1 MVARIEDDAAR
12 QATFQRRKRDLI
24 RQAMELAI
32 LCDCDVQVFVHGAR
46 VDAAKPPCGPST
58 YFASGDPALLLK
70 HATETQPAERYGQ
83 EDYPAFAKASL
94 KVCAREKNEIR
105 DGSCKNQ
112 TNEAESNPPLYM
124 FPFSQKCL
132 TLLRAFAFFPTA

>member
-105 DGSCKNQ
+105 GGGSSVTHGK
-112 TNEAESNPPLYM
+112 P
-124 FPFSQKCL
+124 
-132 TLLRAFAFFPTA
+132 RAGERRGVRVGS

>member
-105 DGSCKNQ
+105 GGGSSVTHGK
-112 TNEAESNPPLYM
+112 P
-124 FPFSQKCL
+124 
-132 TLLRAFAFFPTA
+132 RAGVWRGFRVGS